1 MTITSEGALIL
12 DRLRAEIADLV
23 LTYLDSAD
31 RDAAVAR
38 TAAIAQIAGA
48 VTVVGALPQSD
59 GTAWELAEA
68 WETAH
73 RIIQTDHDSP
83 CPCAEHTPGGFT
95 LENLA
100 RLVNLLN
107 PDTDLNAALTAID
120 DEEQYPRPPGSRETV
135 QPV

>member
-1 MTITSEGALIL
+1 ML
-12 DRLRAEIADLV
+12 DRLRTETADLV
-23 LTYLDSAD
+23 LAYLDSAD
-31 RDAAVAR
+31 REAHIAR
-38 TAAIAQIAGA
+38 TAAVAQIAGA

-73 RIIQTDHDSP
+73 RVVLSDHDSP

-107 PDTDLNAALTAID
+107 PDTDLNAALHAID
-120 DEEQYPRPPGSRETV
+120 DEERYPRPPGSRESIHA
-135 QPV
+135 